1 MQLKKN
7 QNYIEDIKEL
17 IDNTKQHFYI
27 VFPITNTVCSQLN
40 WVQYHSLQ
48 NIGKQFKIQQTV
60 SITLLSI
67 QIKQHFYIVFP
78 IVNTVRSQLNWIQY
92 HSLPNLVWERGV
104 NILNREI

>member
-17 IDNTKQHFYI
+17 IDNAKQPFYR

-40 WVQYHSLQ
+40 WIQYHSLQ
-48 NIGKQFKIQQTV
+48 NTWKQFKMQQTV
-60 SITLLSI
+60 SVTLLSI

-92 HSLPNLVWERGV
+92 HSLPNSVWERGV
-104 NILNREI
+104 NILNRKI

>member
-17 IDNTKQHFYI
+17 IANA
-27 VFPITNTVCSQLN
+27 
-40 WVQYHSLQ
+40 
-48 NIGKQFKIQQTV
+48 
-60 SITLLSI
+60 
-67 QIKQHFYIVFP
+67 KQHFYIVFP

-92 HSLPNLVWERGV
+92 HSLPNSVWERGV